1 MKTASNRLPG
11 AIGAL
16 LGLAIVVALASGGGS
31 AGDAIEQILFAGATL
46 GRAVGE
52 FTLLGFVLGALAFG
66 LRRLAVA
73 AGERR
78 RSEARPPALSGATA
92 MSLTAVPR
100 LADAT
105 ASEFD
110 DQLQPSFAP
119 VSSFTEAQVA
129 RERAARRREERRA
142 LPTRA

>member
-1 MKTASNRLPG
+1 MKTASNRLLG
-11 AIGAL
+11 ATGAL
-16 LGLAIVVALASGGGS
+16 VGVGIVVAVSGGQ

-52 FTLLGFVLGALAFG
+52 FTLLGFVLGAVAFG
-66 LRRLAVA
+66 VRQLAIASRESRLAKTRPVALSA
-73 AGERR
+73 AGAVMVH
-78 RSEARPPALSGATA
+78 S
-92 MSLTAVPR
+92 VPR

-110 DQLQPSFAP
+110 DALQPSFAP
-119 VSSFTEAQVA
+119 VTSLIEAQVA

-142 LPTRA
+142 LSTRA